1 MRKKKIKNT
10 LAIWD
15 QTTDMQKVIQYIR
28 DYIIK
33 GNPSISQAF
42 KLPEHNV
49 DKYLEF
55 HKFKA
60 MTKDI
65 CE

>member
-33 GNPSISQAF
+33 RNLSISQAF
-42 KLPEHNV
+42 KLPEHKVN
-49 DKYLEF
+49 KYLGF
-55 HKFKA
+55 HETKA

>member
-10 LAIWD
+10 LAIVY
-15 QTTDMQKVIQYIR
+15 QNTDVQKVIQYIR

-33 GNPSISQAF
+33 RNLSISQEF

-55 HKFKA
+55 HEFKA